1 MFLMKNFFLL
11 ANIAMITEKM
21 SFYSHDNQSFTSCS
35 LSIKLSLKKWSQT
48 DKVYSRKVING
59 VPCSPLLSSQTLV
72 TG

>member
-1 MFLMKNFFLL
+1 MTTKVLHH
-11 ANIAMITEKM
+11 AA
-21 SFYSHDNQSFTSCS
+21 YQS
-35 LSIKLSLKKWSQT
+35 KLSLKKWSQT